1 MSNSCTTPEER
12 GKGLNY
18 VQLSSPFRSLLSK
31 DGSIYGTLPKAF
43 KADVLV
49 RSRVEDPKVLEER
62 RALTQAKSVSELAS
76 IQGLGDFPIPAT
88 LERLMQGKVGS
99 GEKKEKK
106 ER

>member
-1 MSNSCTTPEER
+1 MYYARREGEGPQ
-12 GKGLNY
+12 L
-18 VQLSSPFRSLLSK
+18 QLSSPFRSLLSK